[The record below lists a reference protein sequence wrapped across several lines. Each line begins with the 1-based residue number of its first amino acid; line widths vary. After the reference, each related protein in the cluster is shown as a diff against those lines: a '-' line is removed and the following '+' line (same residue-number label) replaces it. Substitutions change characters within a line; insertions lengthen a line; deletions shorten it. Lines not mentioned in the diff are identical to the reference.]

1 MPATKAGASMISP
14 RNMFPSHDPR
24 VCREDFLSLFETV
37 FYLKRIMSSRVG
49 DGNAV
54 PRTQQ

>member
-1 MPATKAGASMISP
+1 
-14 RNMFPSHDPR
+14 MFPSHDPR